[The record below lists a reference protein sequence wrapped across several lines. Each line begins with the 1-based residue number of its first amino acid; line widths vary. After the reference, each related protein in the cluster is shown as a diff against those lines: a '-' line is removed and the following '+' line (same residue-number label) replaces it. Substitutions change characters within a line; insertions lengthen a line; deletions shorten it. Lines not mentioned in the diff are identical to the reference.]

1 MRMRLI
7 MAVTAAVLGLGFGLS
22 QPAVAG
28 GGERGCCGNAYI
40 HHHVYY
46 PPRFVHV
53 YHHYRPTLRRHT
65 AVHYNYVCCGSG
77 TRYGHWRGYRRW
89 W

>member
-1 MRMRLI
+1 
-7 MAVTAAVLGLGFGLS
+7 
-22 QPAVAG
+22 
-28 GGERGCCGNAYI
+28 
-40 HHHVYY
+40 
-46 PPRFVHV
+46 VHV

-77 TRYGHWRGYRRW
+77 TRHGHWRGYRRW